1 MTHSAR
7 TSALAPTLIGTA
19 LLATVL
25 SVVGCSHAPAADPAP
40 KTAPTAASATAPPV
54 QDAGKPTRVE
64 IPAIEVDESLK
75 PVGLNPD
82 GSMHIPGFG
91 DAGWYN
97 RGPRPGAAGPA
108 VLVAHVH
115 GPSGPDVFWRLKE
128 LEPGDR
134 VTVHRTDGISAFV
147 VDGSEQVAK
156 DALPYDRIWPE
167 TDDAVLRL
175 ITCGGGFD
183 KKIGG
188 YPDNTI
194 VYAHLV

>member
-19 LLATVL
+19 LLTVVL
-25 SVVGCSHAPAADPAP
+25 GVVGCSPAPAADPAP
-40 KTAPTAASATAPPV
+40 KVAPTAASTTAAPV
-54 QDAGKPTRVE
+54 QDAGKPIRVE

-91 DAGWYN
+91 DAGWYK

-115 GPSGPDVFWRLKE
+115 GPGGPDVFWRLKE

-134 VTVHRTDGISAFV
+134 VTVHRTDGTSTFV

-156 DALPYDRIWPE
+156 EELPYDRIWPE
-167 TDDAVLRL
+167 TDDSVLRL
-175 ITCGGGFD
+175 ITCGGVFD

>member
-1 MTHSAR
+1 MTHPAR
-7 TSALAPTLIGTA
+7 TAALATA
-19 LLATVL
+19 LVAVVL
-25 SVVGCSHAPAADPAP
+25 GVVGCSPAPAVDQAP
-40 KTAPTAASATAPPV
+40 KAASTEASTTAAPV

-64 IPAIEVDESLK
+64 IPAIEVDESVK
-75 PVGLNPD
+75 PVGLNTD

-91 DAGWYN
+91 NAGWYD
-97 RGPRPGAAGPA
+97 RGPRPGAVGPA
-108 VLVAHVH
+108 VLVAHVR
-115 GPSGPDVFWRLKE
+115 GPAGPDVFWRLKE

-134 VTVHRTDGISAFV
+134 VTVHRTDGMSTFV

-167 TDDAVLRL
+167 TDDSVLRL
-175 ITCGGGFD
+175 ITCGGEFD

>member
-1 MTHSAR
+1 MMHPR
-7 TSALAPTLIGTA
+7 TSTLAPAFIGAT
-19 LLATVL
+19 LLAVVL
-25 SVVGCSHAPAADPAP
+25 GVAGCSPAP
-40 KTAPTAASATAPPV
+40 GTDPAPTAAPASTTAAPV
-54 QDAGKPTRVE
+54 QDAGQPTRVE
-64 IPAIEVDESLK
+64 IPAIDVDENLK

-82 GSMHIPGFG
+82 GSMYIPGFG
-91 DAGWYN
+91 DAGWYK

-115 GPSGPDVFWRLKE
+115 GPGGPDVFWRLKE

-134 VTVHRTDGISAFV
+134 VTVHRTDGTSTFV
-147 VDGSEQVAK
+147 VDGSERVAK
-156 DALPYDRIWPE
+156 EELPYDRIWPE

-175 ITCGGGFD
+175 ITCGGEFD